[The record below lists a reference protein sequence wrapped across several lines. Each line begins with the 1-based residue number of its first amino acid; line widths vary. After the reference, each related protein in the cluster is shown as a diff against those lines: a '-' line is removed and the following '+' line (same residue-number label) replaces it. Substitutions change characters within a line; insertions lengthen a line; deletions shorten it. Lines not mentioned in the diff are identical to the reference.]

1 MRTSYLTY
9 ADYCRK
15 RFGGTVQKIAVDG
28 DFACPNRDGTLGLGG
43 CTFCAGEAFAPS
55 YCRTA
60 GSITEQIDE
69 GITATPT
76 PRWRCCA
83 PATRKPSPTPVWKAL

>member
-1 MRTSYLTY
+1 MHTSYLTY

-28 DFACPNRDGTLGLGG
+28 GFTCPNRDGTLGLGG
-43 CTFCAGEAFAPS
+43 CSFCAGEAFA
-55 YCRTA
+55 R
-60 GSITEQIDE
+60 
-69 GITATPT
+69 TATPT

-83 PATRKPSPTPVWKAL
+83 PAMRKPSPTPVCQAS